1 MRKTKVVHVIQIL
14 NVQGGMQRVVT
25 NLCAML
31 ADKFD
36 VEIWVFSK
44 EQASF
49 FDLDKRIKLRH
60 IGDNP
65 DIFDGRGLQKGINF
79 LKKLIKGIV
88 GYRSLIKLH
97 QPDVIFIH
105 RGEIDDVF
113 IGFQRF
119 FKPSVEVLHTPYKM
133 KRQQALSAI
142 TTIQRKI
149 FYFLF
154 QPKNN
159 VVVPNNGIKK
169 DMDTDGWQSV
179 KCIPNFISFKSNV
192 RAKRERKIILAVGR
206 NAPEKGFELLV
217 NAFRKLVKTNPEWE
231 LHFLGSNLNGL
242 SDKTDSNIFLHPPT
256 KSVDDV
262 ITYYQSAAIFVLPSY
277 YESTG
282 LVMLEAMECGLP
294 VVCSKI
300 DGLEDVAKEGCVLLF
315 DNGSEDDLLA
325 KLELIIN
332 QPDLQNQLITN
343 AAQHVQNFYPEN
355 VIAKWDALINE
366 IVR

>member
-1 MRKTKVVHVIQIL
+1 MRQTKVVHVIQTL

-25 NLCAML
+25 NLCALL
-31 ADKFD
+31 ADRFD

-44 EQASF
+44 EQDSF
-49 FDLDKRIKLRH
+49 FEIDKRVKLRN
-60 IGDNP
+60 IGENP
-65 DIFDGRGLQKGINF
+65 DVFDGSGLLKGLYF
-79 LKKLIKGIV
+79 LKKLFKGVIS
-88 GYRSLIKLH
+88 YRNLIKQH
-97 QPDVIFIH
+97 QPDVMFIH

-113 IGFQRF
+113 MGFQRF
-119 FKPSVEVLHTPYKM
+119 FSGSMEVLHTPYKM

-142 TTIQRKI
+142 TSIQRKI
-149 FYFLF
+149 FYCFF
-154 QPKNN
+154 QPKKK

-169 DMDTDGWQSV
+169 DMETDGWKSV
-179 KCIPNFISFKSNV
+179 KCIPNFISFKSKV
-192 RAKRERKIILAVGR
+192 KAQREKKIILAVGR

-217 NAFRKLVKTNPEWE
+217 SAFRKLVKTKPDWE

-242 SDKTDSNIFLHPPT
+242 ADKTDNNIYLYPPT
-256 KSVDDV
+256 KNVDDV
-262 ITYYQSAAIFVLPSY
+262 IVYYQSASLFVLPSY

-315 DNGSEDDLLA
+315 ENGSDDDLFA

-332 QPDLQNQLITN
+332 QPDLQNKLITN
-343 AAQHVQNFYPEN
+343 AAQHVQGFYTEN
-355 VIAKWDALINE
+355 VITKWDALINE
-366 IVR
+366 IVA